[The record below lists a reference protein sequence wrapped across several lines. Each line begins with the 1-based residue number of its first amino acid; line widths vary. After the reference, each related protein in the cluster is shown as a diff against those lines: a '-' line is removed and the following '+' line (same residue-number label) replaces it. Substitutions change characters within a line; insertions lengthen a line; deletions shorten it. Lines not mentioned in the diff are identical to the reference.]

1 MQPARMNVSFHNYL
15 CVYCCYEV
23 HPVSEAFNLGMMA
36 DVVYYPAHLLFSA
49 GLTVD
54 QDFYLFSFGG
64 STQNGFSGTSPL
76 IFNFSFFFCMN
87 QFFSLVDLLFV
98 SSMCLPSPSA

>member
-36 DVVYYPAHLLFSA
+36 DGVYYPAHLLFSD
-49 GLTVD
+49 GLAVD
-54 QDFYLFSFGG
+54 LDFYLFSFGRF
-64 STQNGFSGTSPL
+64 TQNGFSGTSPL
-76 IFNFSFFFCMN
+76 IFNFSFFLYESI
-87 QFFSLVDLLFV
+87 FFL
-98 SSMCLPSPSA
+98 